1 MISNQFFFQSN
12 DTTNVLVSSSNSTIQ
27 SGIRQ
32 TVTYGY
38 KIYLPTYS
46 QGRLQITIA
55 SIQNASSVTVNII
68 SASILSAGINVGSFM
83 NEYSLGNKYQWT
95 YSSSVLGSTY
105 QDTAYLDLG
114 VVTNTGKDN
123 EKIVN
128 LLIMFIRSN
137 RNIGYIKYL
146 FKYHG

>member
-1 MISNQFFFQSN
+1 M
-12 DTTNVLVSSSNSTIQ
+12 SSTNSTVQ

-32 TVTYGY
+32 TVNYQY

-68 SASILSAGINVGSFM
+68 SATILSAGINVGSFM

-95 YSSSVLGSTY
+95 YSSSVAGSSY

-114 VVTNTGKDN
+114 VVTNTGRKDRN
-123 EKIVN
+123 FFMVSMRI
-128 LLIMFIRSN
+128 S
-137 RNIGYIKYL
+137 RNIGD
-146 FKYHG
+146 FK